1 MDTQKYIPVA
11 EPMIGERE
19 LEYVTD
25 AVKSGWVSSIGE
37 YVTRFEEG
45 IAAACGVQHAVA
57 TSNGTTALH
66 LALLAHGIGPGDEV
80 IVPSLTFIA
89 TANAVRYVGAT
100 PVFAD
105 SDADHWCIDPAAVE
119 RLITPRTKAIVP
131 VHLYG
136 HPADMDAIAAIA
148 RERGIIVI
156 EDAAEALGATYRGRP
171 SGSLGDSAVFSFYG
185 NKLITTGE
193 GGMLVTG
200 DAALAERA
208 RLLRDHAMDPARRYW
223 HDEIGYNFRL
233 TNIQAAIGV
242 AQIERMDEF
251 LARKRAIAA
260 RYREG
265 FADVAGIELQR
276 EMAWAGSSWWMST
289 VELAPAFG
297 IDRDA
302 LARALAARGVDT
314 RPVFLPVH
322 ILPPYRQGRVLH
334 NAQRLARRAITLPS
348 AASLTPEDQDY
359 VIRCVREIAEAA
371 QHCIT
376 TPRQVRV
383 RRGAAVRWTAEPAP
397 ETPKRQ
403 QEAA

>member
-1 MDTQKYIPVA
+1 MTHRRIPVA

-37 YVTRFEEG
+37 YVTRFEAG
-45 IAAACGVQHAVA
+45 IAAACGVRHGVA

-66 LALLAHGIGPGDEV
+66 LALLAHGIGSGDEV

-105 SDADHWCIDPAAVE
+105 SDAAHWCIDPAEIE

-136 HPADMDAIAAIA
+136 HPADMEAIAGIA
-148 RERGIIVI
+148 RERGIIII

-171 SGSLGDSAVFSFYG
+171 IGSLGDSAVFSFYG

-193 GGMLVTG
+193 GGMLVTD

-208 RLLRDHAMDPARRYW
+208 RLLRDHAMDPKRRYW

-233 TNIQAAIGV
+233 TNLQAALGV
-242 AQIERMDEF
+242 AQVERMGDF
-251 LARKRAIAA
+251 LARKREIAA
-260 RYREG
+260 RYRAG
-265 FADVAGIELQR
+265 FAAVAGIELQR
-276 EMAWAGSSWWMST
+276 EMEWAGSSWWMST
-289 VELAPAFG
+289 VELDPAFG
-297 IDRDA
+297 MDRDA
-302 LARALAARGVDT
+302 LAHALTARGVDT

-322 ILPPYRQGRVLH
+322 ILPPYRQPRVLH
-334 NAQRLARRAITLPS
+334 NAQRIARRAITLPS
-348 AASLTPEDQDY
+348 AASLTVEDQDY
-359 VIRCVREIAEAA
+359 VIQCVREIAEAA
-371 QHCIT
+371 QHRVT

-383 RRGAAVRWTAEPAP
+383 RRGPAVRWTAEDAP
-397 ETPKRQ
+397 ETRKRQ